1 MKSTSVSSVPFDYK
15 LSTQMKNFL
24 TSTIILN
31 QDTSEDNKK
40 FRTSRIML
48 GSGEDANEPT
58 STIRYMVLIQ

>member
-15 LSTQMKNFL
+15 LSTQMKKFL